1 MKNKPL
7 IIMSIILIAMLVV
20 GYGWFNQKN
29 NNEASETAG
38 QNLENRSDEN
48 TSDETNDSNNNDQS
62 SDDPDTPVSSDID
75 IIVETPIENQLV
87 SSGQD
92 LVIKGQTKLQKFKI
106 GIEDGHNILGE
117 TVVELKENPEGL
129 TEFETVIELDEHTSP
144 FGMIIFFSTDEN
156 GNRHEELLIPIKFE

>member
-75 IIVETPIENQLV
+75 IIVETYRKPIGKFR
-87 SSGQD
+87 SRPCY
-92 LVIKGQTKLQKFKI
+92 KGA
-106 GIEDGHNILGE
+106 N
-117 TVVELKENPEGL
+117 
-129 TEFETVIELDEHTSP
+129 
-144 FGMIIFFSTDEN
+144 
-156 GNRHEELLIPIKFE
+156 